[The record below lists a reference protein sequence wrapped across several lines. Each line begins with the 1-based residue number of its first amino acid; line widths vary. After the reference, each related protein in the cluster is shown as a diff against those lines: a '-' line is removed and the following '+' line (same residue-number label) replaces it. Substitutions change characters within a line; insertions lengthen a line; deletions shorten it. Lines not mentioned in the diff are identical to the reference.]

1 MRMQGGETRPD
12 EAMLLRT
19 PKRRKLFPRR
29 RSSEED
35 VVRGSAVGDD
45 GYGEQGAQQ
54 EQQQQD
60 EEEEEGLLSQSG
72 SSRVSSAAQ
81 LAQMASARKTRSALS
96 KQSNK
101 LLFEEMLRRA
111 ELQDELDGEEDAGQV
126 DPDDELVLDSC
137 LRRVSAF
144 SVEKL
149 KQRSEASLL
158 ESERSS
164 GGLTPF
170 HDRPSGSTGAIGILG
185 TDGIKLVNSSS
196 GSIGLPASAP
206 PLVSASAS
214 SPPCFKP
221 LIPAAMARDE
231 DLQLQDSFYL
241 ARKREEAS
249 PTPVDRR
256 KR

>member
-1 MRMQGGETRPD
+1 
-12 EAMLLRT
+12 MLLRT
-19 PKRRKLFPRR
+19 PKRRKLSRR
-29 RSSEED
+29 RL
-35 VVRGSAVGDD
+35 SAGDYVLRLAD
-45 GYGEQGAQQ
+45 GDEGYAEQIDQ
-54 EQQQQD
+54 
-60 EEEEEGLLSQSG
+60 EEEGEEEKEGPMSQSG

-81 LAQMASARKTRSALS
+81 LAQMVSARKTRSALS

-111 ELQDELDGEEDAGQV
+111 EQEDDQDDGGDSESDQ
-126 DPDDELVLDSC
+126 DPKDLLTDSC

-170 HDRPSGSTGAIGILG
+170 HDRPPSSTGAGAA
-185 TDGIKLVNSSS
+185 S
-196 GSIGLPASAP
+196 GSGFKVVGSTSSIGPSTTA
-206 PLVSASAS
+206 LVSACAS

-221 LIPAAMARDE
+221 LIATAAADE
-231 DLQLQDSFYL
+231 DLELQDSFYL